1 MLDIS
6 PKSLPRTLKISSSSR
21 HHYFSW
27 FQLETPHF
35 LCFFVFLS
43 PTQNLSKTH
52 PSPLFLKNSILIF
65 LNLLPYN
72 LLFLLPENHPRSLT
86 KKKKKNKKNSYFLF
100 LIQNIIIT
108 QNVVDVPL
116 KKKWFFSQK
125 PFILPFGV
133 LKSFILPSSPIH
145 FLKNGS

>member
-72 LLFLLPENHPRSLT
+72 LLFILPENHPRSLT
-86 KKKKKNKKNSYFLF
+86 KKKKKKFL
-100 LIQNIIIT
+100 LS
-108 QNVVDVPL
+108 
-116 KKKWFFSQK
+116 FFNPK
-125 PFILPFGV
+125 PNHHSECCWILHGV